1 MRTSVSIVFALM
13 IATTAVYGRDDIVIT
28 ATKKTMDEFKGGEQ
42 DLWRGTSRSVEKQ
55 VFYEIE
61 VKSRSPAVPS
71 DLTVEWLILIE
82 GAGGRVFPGT
92 LGRRSI
98 TLALGQA
105 TTLETDPVKLEGR
118 EWRGGLNPGTVEDS
132 IAGYGIRVL
141 ATDGSIVAEK
151 YDPPS
156 VKSRVD
162 WNLLAES
169 QSEKIRKAPP
179 RLRPLRA
186 P

>member
-1 MRTSVSIVFALM
+1 MKTTASIVFALLM
-13 IATTAVYGRDDIVIT
+13 ATAAVHGRDDIVIT
-28 ATKKTMDEFKGGEQ
+28 ATKKSLDEFKGSEQ

-55 VFYEIE
+55 VLYEVE

-71 DLTVEWLILIE
+71 DLTVEWLILVE

-92 LGRRSI
+92 LGRQSI
-98 TLALGQA
+98 TVATGQSA
-105 TTLETDPVKLEGR
+105 TLQTEPVKLVGR
-118 EWRGGLNPGTVEDS
+118 EWRGGPRPGTVEDD

-141 ATDGSIVAEK
+141 ATDGTLLAEK
-151 YDPPS
+151 YEPPS

-162 WNLLAES
+162 WKLLDAS
-169 QSEKIRKAPP
+169 QSDKILKQPP